1 MTPTETPTTNR
12 LSERRRYRRLMI
24 GSVVGAVIAALA
36 LRNLGY
42 PVLSEG
48 VYWAGILAFLG
59 VWRLTPVS
67 LFDERDR
74 ALERRASQLTLT
86 VAAVALVL
94 GASAARLLA
103 TATTYAVPT
112 VVWGALYGY
121 VGLFAVFAAA
131 YLWVRY
137 RP

>member
-1 MTPTETPTTNR
+1 MTSTESPTTDR
-12 LSERRRYRRLMI
+12 LSSRRRYRRLMF
-24 GSVVGAVIAALA
+24 GSIAAAVVSALA

-42 PVLSEG
+42 PLLSEG
-48 VYWAGILAFLG
+48 VYWVGILAFLA
-59 VWRLTPVS
+59 VWWGSPVS

-86 VAAVALVL
+86 VAAVVLVL
-94 GASAARLLA
+94 GASAARLLTEA
-103 TATTYAVPT
+103 TSYAVPT

-121 VGLFAVFAAA
+121 VGLFAAFAVA